1 MKIFDTHAHL
11 GLIHNDPVE
20 LLRVLQQAEAKG
32 VNKIVSICNSLRD
45 FEDTYNKLKNEV
57 QVLHAIGISPSQV
70 TSCPKDWRKTIAQKI
85 VECPIIAIGETGLDY
100 CKRYGD
106 KRSQIELFIAHLD
119 LASQYNLPVIIHNRE
134 AGKDIL
140 NILKDRIPKDGAV
153 FHCYSE
159 DVEFAKQAISLP
171 VFFSFAGNVT
181 YKNATNL
188 HATLKYL
195 PLDRI
200 LVESESP
207 FLPPSQFTKQRNMPQ
222 NIVATV
228 NFMAKLVG
236 IDVEELS
243 HALYKN
249 SLKFFK
255 LKEE

>member
-32 VNKIVSICNSLRD
+32 VDKIVSICNSLRD
-45 FEDTYNKLKNEV
+45 FEDTYEKLKNET
-57 QVLHAIGISPSQV
+57 QVLHTIGISPSQV
-70 TSCPKDWRKTIAQKI
+70 TACPPEWRRTIAQK
-85 VECPIIAIGETGLDY
+85 VSECPIVAIGETGLDY

-119 LASQYNLPVIIHNRE
+119 LANQYNLPVIIHNRE
-134 AGKDIL
+134 AGRDIL
-140 NILKDRIPKDGAV
+140 NILKDRIPKAGAV

-159 DVEFAKQAISLP
+159 DVEFAKQALSLP
-171 VFFSFAGNVT
+171 VYFSFAGNVT

-195 PLDRI
+195 PLDRV

-207 FLPPSQFTKQRNMPQ
+207 FLPPSQFTKQRNMPA

-228 NFMAKLVG
+228 TFMARLVG
-236 IDVEELS
+236 QDLEEF
-243 HALYKN
+243 ANILYEN
-249 SLKFFK
+249 SLKFFNVK
-255 LKEE
+255 

>member
-32 VNKIVSICNSLRD
+32 VDKIVSICNSLRD
-45 FEDTYNKLKNEV
+45 FEDTYEKLKNET
-57 QVLHAIGISPSQV
+57 QVLHTIGISPSQV
-70 TSCPKDWRKTIAQKI
+70 TACPPEWRRTIAQK
-85 VECPIIAIGETGLDY
+85 VSECPIVAIGETGLDY

-119 LASQYNLPVIIHNRE
+119 LANQYNLPVIIHNRE
-134 AGKDIL
+134 AGRDIL
-140 NILKDRIPKDGAV
+140 NILKDRIPKAGAV

-159 DVEFAKQAISLP
+159 DVEFAKQALSLP
-171 VFFSFAGNVT
+171 VYFSFAGNVT

-195 PLDRI
+195 PLDRV

-207 FLPPSQFTKQRNMPQ
+207 FLPPSQFTKQRNMPA

-228 NFMAKLVG
+228 TFMARLVG
-236 IDVEELS
+236 EDLEEF
-243 HALYKN
+243 ANILYES
-249 SLKFFK
+249 SLKFFNIG
-255 LKEE
+255 

>member
-32 VNKIVSICNSLRD
+32 VDKIVSICNSLRD
-45 FEDTYNKLKNEV
+45 FEDTYEKLKNET
-57 QVLHAIGISPSQV
+57 QVLHTIGISPSQV
-70 TSCPKDWRKTIAQKI
+70 TACPPEWRRTIAQK
-85 VECPIIAIGETGLDY
+85 VSECPIVAIGETGLDY

-119 LASQYNLPVIIHNRE
+119 LANQYNLPVIIHNRE
-134 AGKDIL
+134 AGRDIL
-140 NILKDRIPKDGAV
+140 NILKDRIPKAGAV

-159 DVEFAKQAISLP
+159 DVEFAKKAIKLP

-195 PLDRI
+195 PLDRV

-207 FLPPSQFTKQRNMPQ
+207 FLPPSQFTKQRNMPC

-228 NFMAKLVG
+228 NFMARLVG
-236 IDVEELS
+236 IEVEEL
-243 HALYKN
+243 ADNLYNN
-249 SLKFFK
+249 SCKFFNVS
-255 LKEE
+255 

>member
-32 VNKIVSICNSLRD
+32 VDKIVSICNSLRD
-45 FEDTYNKLKNEV
+45 FEDTYEKLKNET
-57 QVLHAIGISPSQV
+57 QVLHTIGISPSQV
-70 TSCPKDWRKTIAQKI
+70 TACPPEWRRTIAQK
-85 VECPIIAIGETGLDY
+85 VSECPIVAIGETGLDY

-119 LASQYNLPVIIHNRE
+119 LANQYNLPVIIHNRE
-134 AGKDIL
+134 AGRDIL
-140 NILKDRIPKDGAV
+140 NILKDRIPKAGAV

-159 DVEFAKQAISLP
+159 DVEFAKQALSLP
-171 VFFSFAGNVT
+171 VYFSFAGNVT

-195 PLDRI
+195 PLDRV

-207 FLPPSQFTKQRNMPQ
+207 FLPPSQFTKQRNMPA

-228 NFMAKLVG
+228 TFMARLVG
-236 IDVEELS
+236 EDLEEF
-243 HALYKN
+243 ANILYEN
-249 SLKFFK
+249 SLKFFNIG
-255 LKEE
+255 